1 MSIYAH
7 IQSSVKMEIVEK
19 LRTKDRRAIAKA
31 ITTLEDNY
39 EDSDRLLHTIFKHT
53 GNAHVVGVTGAPGV
67 GKSTLISS
75 LVKEFRSR
83 GKTVGI
89 VAIDPTSPFTGGA
102 VLGDRVRM
110 GEHSGDPGVYIRS
123 MATRGSL
130 GGLSKATSDAV
141 KVLDA
146 AGFDIIII
154 ETVGTGQSE
163 IDVVR
168 AADTIVVVIIP
179 GLGDDIQAIKAG
191 ILEIA
196 DIFVVNKCDRE
207 GVERAVSELEMMLDL
222 KEKRTWRPPI
232 LKTNARLNEGT
243 SRLADAISEH
253 YSHING
259 NGELEKRR
267 RARYSE
273 EIRDVVNRRIG
284 EYMYLASGKEFFDEV
299 LEKVLRKEMDPRS
312 AADLILN
319 EIVKFD
325 LRKSNKKN

>member
-1 MSIYAH
+1 
-7 IQSSVKMEIVEK
+7 MEIVDK
-19 LRTKDRRAIAKA
+19 LRAKDRRAIAKA
-31 ITTLEDNY
+31 ISALEDNY
-39 EDSDRLLHTIFKHT
+39 ENSNELLKSIFKYT
-53 GNAHVVGVTGAPGV
+53 GNAHIIGVTGAPGV

-75 LVKEFRSR
+75 LVKEFRKL

-110 GEHSGDPGVYIRS
+110 GEHSCDPGVYIRS
-123 MATRGSL
+123 MGTRGSL
-130 GGLSKATSDAV
+130 GGLSKATNDAV

-222 KEKRTWRPPI
+222 KDKTSWRPPI
-232 LKTNARLNEGT
+232 IKTNAKLNEGT
-243 SRLADAISEH
+243 AQLADAISKH
-253 YSHING
+253 YAHLIS
-259 NGELEKRR
+259 NGELVKRR
-267 RARYSE
+267 QARYSE
-273 EIRDVVNRRIG
+273 EIREVVNRRISQ
-284 EYMYLASGKEFFDEV
+284 YMHLASGKELFDSI
-299 LEKVLRKEMDPRS
+299 LDKVLRKELDPHS

-325 LRKSNKKN
+325 FKKNN